1 MGSVGFKVTDG
12 ARQRETQPDLRKG
25 GGLITPST
33 DFQMMMIMMIMAKE
47 MLPNAC
53 PISDIYSLCFEEKSV
68 LITSVI
74 TV

>member
-12 ARQRETQPDLRKG
+12 ARQRETQTDLRKG

-33 DFQMMMIMMIMAKE
+33 DFQMTMMIMAKE